1 MTWEYNLLSSVI
13 FIASNGSQK
22 NSSFKSMVENYFD
35 IVELNPCKS
44 ILPKLETLIPDA
56 IIIHEPLDDRD
67 AYQVCQEIKF
77 SDKYHFIPVIFIGP
91 PFSGEY
97 KIKLVESGADDY
109 FEEPFD
115 EAVTVAYLKALINKR
130 QNLSCLA
137 NKYDNLKKQAT
148 YFENNPLG
156 CLDPDDEELFKATF
170 QQSAVGI
177 AQMSIE
183 GNFLKVNERFC
194 DIVGYTRQ
202 ELLSLNYMDIT
213 YPDKNGNESKMVKMV
228 LEGEADSF
236 EIEKR
241 YIHKKGHPVW
251 VKLYTNVS
259 RDNSGAIRNIFS
271 IVADI
276 SAQKEAEARLHE
288 SEAFFRTMYESSSIG
303 IVRMSVHDKRIEQ
316 ANAAFCDMLGYKEH
330 ELKGRHLRDISF
342 LEDLAENVD
351 QQNKLESGEI
361 PSIKMEKRYVHKS
374 GYLVYALL
382 HANLIF
388 DENGI
393 PLYYIGNVLDITD
406 IRTSQQRLKESEEK
420 YRAYVDNSPH
430 PIFVTDVFGM
440 LLDVNPS
447 ACNLTGYSFEELMD
461 MNIIDLCS
469 PKSVE
474 AATEHFLSVKRQ
486 GKASAEFLFRKK
498 YGTEYY
504 MQVEAAMIDKKTIL
518 ALCVDTTERKL
529 TEKLLIEAKMLA
541 ENASNSKSEFLANIS
556 HELRT
561 PLNIVIGYSDVLI
574 SGVSG
579 ELNDKQMKY
588 STSIKDAG
596 SNLLEIVNSLIYIA
610 EIEGGS
616 RELNITKFDLQPMV
630 VDLERIFRSMASKNN
645 VTMEFDVEF
654 NIGYVLADESKFKTI
669 LHHLIGN
676 AIKFNKEEG
685 FVNVV
690 FDRNEDDIRVQVSDS
705 GIGIPG
711 DKQDALFD
719 PFVQLDWSHARR
731 YSGVGIG
738 LSLVKGLVEM
748 HGGKISLVSKVGE
761 GTTVTFTIPQRL

>member
-1 MTWEYNLLSSVI
+1 MI
-13 FIASNGSQK
+13 
-22 NSSFKSMVENYFD
+22 ENDFD
-35 IVELNPCKS
+35 IIEVNPCKS
-44 ILPKLETLIPDA
+44 LLTKLETLIPDA
-56 IIIHEPLDDRD
+56 IVIQESIDDPD
-67 AYQVCQEIKF
+67 TYQACQQINF
-77 SDKYHFIPVIFIGP
+77 SDKYHFIPVIFTGSP
-91 PFSGEY
+91 LPGD
-97 KIKLVESGADDY
+97 KKVRLLESGADDY
-109 FEEPFD
+109 LEEPYD
-115 EAVTVAYLKALINKR
+115 SDITVAYLRALINKR
-130 QNLSCLA
+130 QNFSCLA
-137 NKYDNLKKQAT
+137 EKYDALKKEVSGAKVISA
-148 YFENNPLG
+148 G
-156 CLDPDDEELFKATF
+156 CLDPDDEELFKATL

-183 GNFLKVNERFC
+183 GRFLKVNDRFC
-194 DIVGYTRQ
+194 DIVGYTRE

-213 YPDKNGNESKMVKMV
+213 YPDKDGTELKMVKMI
-228 LEGEADSF
+228 LDGNADSF

-259 RDNSGAIRNIFS
+259 RDESGNIRNAFS

-316 ANAAFCDMLGYKEH
+316 ANAAFCDMLGYEEH
-330 ELKGRHLRDISF
+330 ELKGKHLRDISF
-342 LEDLAENVD
+342 LEDMAENVV
-351 QQNKLESGEI
+351 QHNKLESGEI
-361 PSIKMEKRYVHKS
+361 PAIKMEKRYIHKS
-374 GYLVYALL
+374 GYLVHALL

-388 DENGI
+388 DENGN
-393 PLYYIGNVLDITD
+393 PLYYMGNVLDITD

-440 LLDVNPS
+440 LLDVNPAGCS
-447 ACNLTGYSFEELMD
+447 LTGYALEELMD

-469 PKSVE
+469 PKSVD
-474 AATEHFLSVKRQ
+474 AATEHFLSVK
-486 GKASAEFLFRKK
+486 KNAKVSAELLFLKK
-498 YGTEYY
+498 DGTEFY
-504 MQVEAAMIDKKTIL
+504 MQVEAVMIDKKTLL

-541 ENASNSKSEFLANIS
+541 ETASNSKSEFLANIS

-561 PLNIVIGYSDVLI
+561 PLNIVIGYSDVLL
-574 SGVSG
+574 SEVSG
-579 ELNDKQMKY
+579 ELNEKQMKY
-588 STSIKDAG
+588 SSSIKDAG

-616 RELNITKFDLQPMV
+616 RELNIMKFDLKPMV
-630 VDLERIFRSMASKNN
+630 ADLEKIFRSMASKYNLI
-645 VTMEFDVEF
+645 MEFDVDI
-654 NIGYVLADESKFKTI
+654 NIKYVLADESKFKTI

-676 AIKFNKEEG
+676 AIKFNKEG
-685 FVNVV
+685 GTVHVV
-690 FDRNEDDIRVQVSDS
+690 FGRDDDDIKVQVIDT
-705 GIGIPG
+705 GIGIPE
-711 DKQDALFD
+711 DKQDELFD

-761 GTTVTFTIPQRL
+761 GTTVTFTIPQKI

>member
-1 MTWEYNLLSSVI
+1 MI
-13 FIASNGSQK
+13 
-22 NSSFKSMVENYFD
+22 ENDFD
-35 IVELNPCKS
+35 IVEVNPCKS
-44 ILPKLETLIPDA
+44 LLTKLETLIPDA
-56 IIIHEPLDDRD
+56 IVIQESIDDPD
-67 AYQVCQEIKF
+67 TYQACQQIKF
-77 SDKYHFIPVIFIGP
+77 SDKYHFIPVIFTGSP
-91 PFSGEY
+91 LPGD
-97 KIKLVESGADDY
+97 KKVRLLESGADDY
-109 FEEPFD
+109 LEEPYD
-115 EAVTVAYLKALINKR
+115 SDITVAYLRALINKR
-130 QNLSCLA
+130 QNFSCLA
-137 NKYDNLKKQAT
+137 EKYDALKKEVSGAKVISA
-148 YFENNPLG
+148 G
-156 CLDPDDEELFKATF
+156 CLGPDDEELFKATF

-183 GNFLKVNERFC
+183 GRFLKVNDRFC
-194 DIVGYTRQ
+194 DIVGYTRE

-213 YPDKNGNESKMVKMV
+213 YPDKDGTELKMVRMI
-228 LEGEADSF
+228 LDGNADSF

-259 RDNSGAIRNIFS
+259 RDESGNIRNAFS

-303 IVRMSVHDKRIEQ
+303 IVRMSVHDKRIEK
-316 ANAAFCDMLGYKEH
+316 ANAAFCDMLGYEEH
-330 ELKGRHLRDISF
+330 ELKGKHLRDISF
-342 LEDLAENVD
+342 LEDMAENVK
-351 QQNKLESGEI
+351 QHNKLESGEI
-361 PSIKMEKRYVHKS
+361 PAIKMEKRYIHKS
-374 GYLVYALL
+374 GYLVHALL

-388 DENGI
+388 DENGN
-393 PLYYIGNVLDITD
+393 PLYYMGNVLDITD

-440 LLDVNPS
+440 LLDVNPAGCS
-447 ACNLTGYSFEELMD
+447 LTGYSLEELMD

-469 PKSVE
+469 PKSVD
-474 AATEHFLSVKRQ
+474 AATEHFLSVK
-486 GKASAEFLFRKK
+486 KNAKVSAELLFLKK
-498 YGTEYY
+498 DGTEFY
-504 MQVEAAMIDKKTIL
+504 MQVEAVMIDKKTLL

-541 ENASNSKSEFLANIS
+541 ETASNSKSEFLANIS

-561 PLNIVIGYSDVLI
+561 PLNIVIGYSDVLL
-574 SGVSG
+574 SEVSG
-579 ELNDKQMKY
+579 ELNEKQMKY
-588 STSIKDAG
+588 SSSIKDAG

-616 RELNITKFDLQPMV
+616 RELNIMKFDLKPMV
-630 VDLERIFRSMASKNN
+630 ADLEKIFRSMASKYNLI
-645 VTMEFDVEF
+645 MEFDVDI
-654 NIGYVLADESKFKTI
+654 NIKYVLADESKFKTI

-676 AIKFNKEEG
+676 AIKFNKEG
-685 FVNVV
+685 GTVHVV
-690 FDRNEDDIRVQVSDS
+690 FGRDDDDIKVQVIDT
-705 GIGIPG
+705 GIGIPE
-711 DKQDALFD
+711 DKQDELFD

-761 GTTVTFTIPQRL
+761 GTTVTFTIPQKI